1 MDPPQSPTSGCLSGI
16 AKGQLLE
23 EEEEEFGAILS
34 DKAIANLQLRADNDT
49 RWHSVYYMIDRAL
62 TLRDPLEVFC
72 QRFVRIAELED
83 ESLLTQ
89 SDWLVLREIRAILEP
104 FKIITKKFEGR
115 LPNFPEVVSHTYTLH
130 QNLTE
135 LYQQYTAT
143 FETPSFNSSDLTF
156 QREHSPSQAAPEDPQ
171 PATPPTP
178 PVRSRRIPRIPRHFA
193 DFEVELPASHPQ
205 LEILTPLSPL
215 SNLVSPL
222 TTLSTMM
229 DSAVS
234 NLVSN
239 SLLRRSRS
247 ILS

>member
-1 MDPPQSPTSGCLSGI
+1 
-16 AKGQLLE
+16 
-23 EEEEEFGAILS
+23 
-34 DKAIANLQLRADNDT
+34 
-49 RWHSVYYMIDRAL
+49 MIDRAL
-62 TLRDPLEVFC
+62 ALRDPLEVFC
-72 QRFVRIAELED
+72 QRFVRMAELED

-115 LPNFPEVVSHTYTLH
+115 LPNFPEVASHTYTLH

-178 PVRSRRIPRIPRHFA
+178 PVRSRRIPRYPGTSLTSKLNCQLLA
-193 DFEVELPASHPQ
+193 TASHPQ

-222 TTLSTMM
+222 TTLSTTM